1 MRTLIIRRLNA
12 FAVAATILVF
22 APGHAV
28 AQFDALD
35 GQRAIMR
42 RPIPEAALRGSVDFA
57 RTELFFGTAKADGTV
72 VTDEEFKLFIDDTVT
87 PRFPDG
93 LTLLKADGQFQDAS
107 GTIIK
112 EASFVLILLYPV
124 EDFLVSSRQIN
135 VIRERYKE
143 EFLQESV
150 LRVDDPV
157 AVRVSF

>member
-1 MRTLIIRRLNA
+1 MRTLIIRRLSA

-22 APGHAV
+22 APGHV
-28 AQFDALD
+28 AAQIDALS

-42 RPIPEAALRGSVDFA
+42 RPIPAAALRGSVDFA

-72 VTDEEFKLFIDDTVT
+72 VTDEEFNLFIDDAVT

-124 EDFLVSSRQIN
+124 EDFLVSSRKIN
-135 VIRERYKE
+135 VIRETYKE
-143 EFLQESV
+143 AFQQESV